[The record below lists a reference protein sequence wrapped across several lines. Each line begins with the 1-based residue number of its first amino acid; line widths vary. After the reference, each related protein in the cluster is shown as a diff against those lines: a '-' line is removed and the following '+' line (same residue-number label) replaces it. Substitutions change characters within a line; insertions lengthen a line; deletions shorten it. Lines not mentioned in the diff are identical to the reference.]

1 MNRSGLKIGWNP
13 FSSYRAVMQVG
24 QATGPDWS
32 PLVVAIFALV
42 LLSFTR
48 SVAPWGTSAFLLL
61 AACALSYQIAGRW
74 LGDPVLLWI
83 VLSNLAL
90 RSVLSLAFYLASL
103 WNLPILT
110 SLQLGEGFW
119 TFAPDAPHHHAYAI
133 QIVEAWGDDIEL
145 PDGLHRGWYFLILA
159 TVYKL
164 MGIHP
169 LHGVFLNAWIGAAS
183 GLLVYSTARRIGG
196 TGAGRVAA
204 LFVAFWPSLLLWS
217 TQLLKE
223 QITAFFVLLAFHFTV
238 GICHEMTSLVRQN
251 RILVRHLLLLSGATG
266 TVFLI
271 ATARPLYSLALALSG
286 LLIFGAW
293 ALRAFYNRQVC
304 GGGFLL
310 FTAIS
315 MVGAAFVGGL
325 IIDPLYYFSPR
336 TPWVGHYARGIRHL
350 ERGDPR
356 SAEKEFQRSVELNS
370 GFIPAR
376 ERLPALLLSGRGEQH
391 ERPSAPTE
399 PSVSAGTPADVTAGK
414 PIVSRMQ
421 TLKAAIL
428 DFSVLLIEF
437 PATISSLRAGQLT
450 AAGHSP
456 IYPEA
461 DLSSFPKIFAYFPK
475 GLLITLLAP
484 FPWQAFHNEGV
495 AGMLKSFSLVEMF
508 FIGLLIPFGLNGSW
522 RLIRSGYASGWFLVM
537 YLFIGSSVLALSMVG
552 LGNLFRYRVH
562 FLLALII
569 LANSG
574 GLPEVLQRVKAS
586 LRSYLG

>member
-1 MNRSGLKIGWNP
+1 
-13 FSSYRAVMQVG
+13 MQVG

-32 PLVVAIFALV
+32 FLIVTTLALV
-42 LLSFTR
+42 LLPFAR
-48 SVAPWGTSAFLLL
+48 SAAPWGTGVFLLL

-103 WNLPILT
+103 WNFPVLT
-110 SLQLGEGFW
+110 SLQSGEGFW
-119 TFAPDAPHHHAYAI
+119 TFAPDAAHHHAYAI
-133 QIVEAWGDDIEL
+133 QIVEAWRDGIEL
-145 PDGLHRGWYFLILA
+145 PEGLHRGWYFLLLA
-159 TVYKL
+159 TVYKF
-164 MGIHP
+164 MGVHP
-169 LHGVFLNAWIGAAS
+169 LHGVFLNVWIGAAS

-223 QITAFFVLLAFHFTV
+223 QITAFFILLAFHFTV
-238 GICHEMTSLVRQN
+238 GICHEITSLVRQN
-251 RILVRHLLLLSGATG
+251 QILVRHLLRLSGATG

-271 ATARPLYSLALALSG
+271 ATARPLYSLALAFSG

-293 ALRAFYNRQVC
+293 ALRAFYNKQLC

-325 IIDPLYYFSPR
+325 MVNSLYYFSPH
-336 TPWVGHYARGIRHL
+336 TPWVGHYARGIYHL

-370 GFIPAR
+370 GFIPAQ
-376 ERLPALLLSGRGEQH
+376 ERLLALLSARGEQH
-391 ERPSAPTE
+391 ERPSAPAE

-414 PIVSRMQ
+414 LIVSRIQ

-475 GLLITLLAP
+475 GLLITFFAP

-495 AGMLKSFSLVEMF
+495 AGMLKSFSLVEVF

-522 RLIRSGYASGWFLVM
+522 GLIRSGYAPGWFLVM
-537 YLFIGSSVLALSMVG
+537 YLFIGSSVLALSMAG
-552 LGNLFRYRVH
+552 LGNLFRYRVPC
-562 FLLALII
+562 FLALII
-569 LANSG
+569 LANAG
-574 GLPEVLQRVKAS
+574 GLPEFLQRVKAS
-586 LRSYLG
+586 LRSHLG